1 MNEKKVEKKISMIK
15 FFLLLISCRTLTID
29 AYQIIDSYDST
40 KLKYNY
46 HLELLDKE
54 HIDLGPVSIDRS
66 AVIHSAQ
73 LTKMFCNTFKW
84 SIDHYDAFFCQ
95 WSTCDKWAKCTAS
108 PLPFVPM
115 TEYVRGALELQS
127 RESSYHSCIRTI
139 GRCVFGWGCHI
150 FGFSVM
156 RKNEELYSV
165 YAIGNGGEHGGE
177 ITVPAGCMVH
187 MINDKS
193 TGLIKYYYLVSSQSG
208 KHFLCHNK
216 LFSIKPSIGL

>member
-139 GRCVFGWGCHI
+139 GRCVFGGVAT
-150 FGFSVM
+150 FLVSLLRERMQNYTQYMLSVM
-156 RKNEELYSV
+156 EESM
-165 YAIGNGGEHGGE
+165 EE
-177 ITVPAGCMVH
+177 
-187 MINDKS
+187 KS
-193 TGLIKYYYLVSSQSG
+193 PYQLDVW
-208 KHFLCHNK
+208 
-216 LFSIKPSIGL
+216 